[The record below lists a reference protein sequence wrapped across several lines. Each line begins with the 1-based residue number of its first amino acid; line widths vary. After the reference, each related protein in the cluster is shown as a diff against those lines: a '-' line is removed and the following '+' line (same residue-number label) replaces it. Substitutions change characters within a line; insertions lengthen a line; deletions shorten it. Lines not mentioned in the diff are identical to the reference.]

1 MSFTVKTTT
10 KAEDAANFV
19 VSSILNQLKLGKRV
33 LFFMAGGSSISVAVK
48 VAELL
53 REHPHQNLTITLT
66 DERYGP
72 SDHFNSNYFQ
82 LLEKGFNL
90 PEAKLIPVLIDDD
103 RNITTEKFIKILEE
117 ELKLADYRIGLFGI
131 GVDGHT
137 AGILP
142 NSLAIQCQ
150 DLVCSYD
157 TPVFSRI
164 TITPKVIEKLDEAI
178 VWAQGEEKWE
188 VLKNLE
194 KNIDINLEPA
204 QILKKVPLLT
214 IFSDYKF

>member
-1 MSFTVKTTT
+1 M
-10 KAEDAANFV
+10 
-19 VSSILNQLKLGKRV
+19 
-33 LFFMAGGSSISVAVK
+33 
-48 VAELL
+48 
-53 REHPHQNLTITLT
+53 
-66 DERYGP
+66 
-72 SDHFNSNYFQ
+72 
-82 LLEKGFNL
+82 
-90 PEAKLIPVLIDDD
+90 
-103 RNITTEKFIKILEE
+103 
-117 ELKLADYRIGLFGI
+117 
-131 GVDGHT
+131 
-137 AGILP
+137 P

>member
-1 MSFTVKTTT
+1 M
-10 KAEDAANFV
+10 
-19 VSSILNQLKLGKRV
+19 
-33 LFFMAGGSSISVAVK
+33 
-48 VAELL
+48 
-53 REHPHQNLTITLT
+53 
-66 DERYGP
+66 
-72 SDHFNSNYFQ
+72 
-82 LLEKGFNL
+82 
-90 PEAKLIPVLIDDD
+90 IPVLIDDD
-103 RNITTEKFIKILEE
+103 RNITTKKFIKILEE

-157 TPVFSRI
+157 TSVFSRI

>member
-103 RNITTEKFIKILEE
+103 RNITTKKFIKILEE

-157 TPVFSRI
+157 TSVFSRI

>member
-1 MSFTVKTTT
+1 M
-10 KAEDAANFV
+10 
-19 VSSILNQLKLGKRV
+19 
-33 LFFMAGGSSISVAVK
+33 
-48 VAELL
+48 
-53 REHPHQNLTITLT
+53 T

-157 TPVFSRI
+157 TPVF
-164 TITPKVIEKLDEAI
+164 
-178 VWAQGEEKWE
+178 
-188 VLKNLE
+188 
-194 KNIDINLEPA
+194 
-204 QILKKVPLLT
+204 
-214 IFSDYKF
+214 FSHHHYTQSNREIRRSNSLGAR